1 MHAKPTTGRETP
13 NAAPIHSSTL
23 LARLNLRSRLRAAGV
38 HLLISAAL
46 AALAAALVFGLW
58 YPGAYRLLAGGRDL
72 FFLVV
77 SVDVV
82 LGPLLTF
89 AVFDRAK
96 GWPHLRRDLAVIGLL
111 QLGALL
117 YGLHTVYVARPVALV
132 FEVDRLRVVAADAVY
147 TPELPQALP
156 PYRHLP
162 LTGPWL
168 LAARVARPGA
178 EHNDAIFM
186 AVGGFDVGQRPSF
199 WQPYSEARERV
210 LAKSRPVAA
219 LLAHYPAGAADL
231 AARLRALKLDAK
243 QARFLPV
250 IARGD
255 WVALLRPNGDVAGFA
270 PYNGFF
276 LREVTARR

>member
-1 MHAKPTTGRETP
+1 M
-13 NAAPIHSSTL
+13 
-23 LARLNLRSRLRAAGV
+23 LARLNLRSRLRAAGL
-38 HLLISAAL
+38 HLLVSAAFATL
-46 AALAAALVFGLW
+46 AATLVFDLW
-58 YPGAYRLLAGGRDL
+58 YPDAYRLLAGGRDL
-72 FFLVV
+72 FLLVV

-89 AVFDRAK
+89 AVFNPAK

-117 YGLHTVYVARPVALV
+117 YGLHTVYIARPVALV

-156 PYRHLP
+156 QYRSLP

-168 LAARVARPGA
+168 LAARAARPGEERNQA
-178 EHNDAIFM
+178 LFM
-186 AVGGFDVGQRPSF
+186 ALGGADTGQRPLF
-199 WQPYSEARERV
+199 WQPYSEARDRV
-210 LAKSRPVAA
+210 LARSRPVAV
-219 LLAHYPAGAADL
+219 LLAHDPAHSADL
-231 AARLRALKLDAK
+231 ATRLRAFKLDPQ

-255 WVALLRPNGDVAGFA
+255 WVALLRPNGEVAGFA
-270 PYNGFF
+270 PYDGFF
-276 LREVTARR
+276 